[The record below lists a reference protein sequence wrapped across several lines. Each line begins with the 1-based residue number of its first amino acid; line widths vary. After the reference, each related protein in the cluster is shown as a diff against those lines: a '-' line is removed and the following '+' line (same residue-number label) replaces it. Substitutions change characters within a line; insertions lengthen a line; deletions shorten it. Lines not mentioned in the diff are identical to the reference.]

1 MSVVVKS
8 PVVIKGSTRV
18 GPSTSSSPSGGFDIL
33 SFWGVSD
40 SGGVTL
46 TNTSAPYEVPP
57 GYDVTITGP
66 LTLNDG
72 VTLSVS
78 DTSTLTVD

>member
-18 GPSTSSSPSGGFDIL
+18 GPSSSSNFDIL
-33 SFWGVSD
+33 SYWGVSN

-46 TNTSAPYEVPP
+46 TNTSTPYDVPA
-57 GYDVTITGP
+57 GYNVTITGP

-78 DTSTLTVD
+78 DTSALTVE